1 MPRALWKGAISF
13 GLIHIPVDLYSAE
26 NSHQLD
32 LDMLD
37 KRDFSPIG
45 YKRVNKVTGK
55 EVEFKDIVKGYEF
68 EDNQYVVLSE
78 EDIKRAN
85 PEATQTIN
93 ILSFI
98 EAAEI
103 SPVYYEQPYYLTPSK
118 GGDKVY
124 SLLRETLKKS
134 KKIAIAQ
141 LVIRVK
147 QHLAALIPVNDM
159 IVLIILRYADEIR
172 AMQDYKLPDVKSS
185 KNAVSAKEVQM
196 AMSLVEGMTEKW
208 NPENYKDTYRD
219 DIMSLIEK
227 RIKSKQTKVL
237 DESKAEGPAP
247 TSNIVDIMALLKQSI
262 EAKTGGE
269 NTRAKSTAGKSG
281 ASQPTD
287 IKSAKSA
294 KSKPV
299 EKDKPAT
306 KPATK
311 TGTKT
316 AGKPATKPAAKS
328 RKAA

>member
-13 GLIHIPVDLYSAE
+13 GLIHIPVDLYAAE
-26 NSHQLD
+26 SSNQLD

-93 ILSFI
+93 IMSFI
-98 EAAEI
+98 DAAEI
-103 SPVYYEQPYYLTPSK
+103 SPLYYEQPYYLTPSK

-141 LVIRVK
+141 VVIRIK
-147 QHLAALIPVNDM
+147 QHLAAILPIKDM
-159 IVLIILRYADEIR
+159 IVLIILRYPDEIR
-172 AMQDYKLPDVKSS
+172 AMKDYKLPDAKSS
-185 KNAVSAKEVQM
+185 KNAVSDKEVQM
-196 AMSLVEGMTEKW
+196 AMSLVEGMSEKW
-208 NPENYKDTYRD
+208 DPSNYKDTYRD
-219 DIMSLIEK
+219 DIMAMIEK

-237 DESKAEGPAP
+237 DESQVETTAPAA
-247 TSNIVDIMALLKQSI
+247 SNIVDIMALLKQSI
-262 EAKTGGE
+262 EAKTG
-269 NTRAKSTAGKSG
+269 AASTKFTKTG
-281 ASQPTD
+281 AEKPTN
-287 IKSAKSA
+287 IKSAKPKITSR
-294 KSKPV
+294 V
-299 EKDKPAT
+299 KPAT
-306 KPATK
+306 KLAS
-311 TGTKT
+311 
-316 AGKPATKPAAKS
+316 KPAAKS

>member
-13 GLIHIPVDLYSAE
+13 GLIHIPVDLFSAE

-55 EVEFKDIVKGYEF
+55 EVEYKDIVKGYEF
-68 EDNQYVVLSE
+68 EDKQYVVLSE

-103 SPVYYEQPYYLTPSK
+103 SPLYFEQPYYLTPSK

-124 SLLRETLKKS
+124 ALLRETLKKS

-147 QHLAALIPVNDM
+147 QHLAALLPIDDM

-172 AMQDYKLPDVKSS
+172 AMKDYKLPDAKAT

-208 NPENYKDTYRD
+208 QAENYKDTYRD
-219 DIMSLIEK
+219 DIMALIEK

-237 DESKAEGPAP
+237 DETEVASPAKS
-247 TSNIVDIMALLKQSI
+247 SNIVDIMALLKQSI
-262 EAKTGGE
+262 EAKTG
-269 NTRAKSTAGKSG
+269 AKAGTA
-281 ASQPTD
+281 
-287 IKSAKSA
+287 
-294 KSKPV
+294 SKV
-299 EKDKPAT
+299 KADKAD
-306 KPATK
+306 KAD
-311 TGTKT
+311 KT
-316 AGKPATKPAAKS
+316 AGKP

>member
-13 GLIHIPVDLYSAE
+13 GLIHIPVDLFSAE
-26 NSHQLD
+26 NSNQLD

-45 YKRVNKVTGK
+45 YKRVNKVSGK
-55 EVEFKDIVKGYEF
+55 EVEWKDIVKGYEF

-78 EDIKRAN
+78 EDVKRAN

-93 ILSFI
+93 ILAFI
-98 EAAEI
+98 EASEI
-103 SPVYYEQPYYLTPSK
+103 SPVYFEQPYYLTPSK

-124 SLLRETLKKS
+124 ALLRETLKKS

-147 QHLAALIPVNDM
+147 QHLAALMPIDDM

-172 AMQDYKLPDVKSS
+172 SMKDYKLPDAKAS
-185 KNAVSAKEVQM
+185 KNTVSPKEVEM

-208 NPENYKDTYRD
+208 DPTQFKDTYRD
-219 DIMSLIEK
+219 DIMRLIEK

-237 DESKAEGPAP
+237 DESEVQAPAP
-247 TSNIVDIMALLKQSI
+247 QSNIVDIMALLKQSI
-262 EAKTGGE
+262 EAKAGGKAAT
-269 NTRAKSTAGKSG
+269 NQSNA
-281 ASQPTD
+281 TD
-287 IKSAKSA
+287 IKSAKTKTAAKA
-294 KSKPV
+294 KSPT
-299 EKDKPAT
+299 KPAT
-306 KPATK
+306 KP
-311 TGTKT
+311 
-316 AGKPATKPAAKS
+316 

>member
-1 MPRALWKGAISF
+1 
-13 GLIHIPVDLYSAE
+13 VDLYAAE
-26 NSHQLD
+26 SSNQLD

-98 EAAEI
+98 DAAEI
-103 SPVYYEQPYYLTPSK
+103 SPLYFEQPYYLTPSK

-124 SLLRETLKKS
+124 ALLRETLKKS

-141 LVIRVK
+141 VVIRVK
-147 QHLAALIPVNDM
+147 QHLAALMPINDM
-159 IVLIILRYADEIR
+159 IVLINLRYADEIR
-172 AMQDYKLPDVKSS
+172 SMKDYKLPDAKAS
-185 KNAVSAKEVQM
+185 KNQVSDKEVQM

-208 NPENYKDTYRD
+208 NPTVYKDTYRD
-219 DIMSLIEK
+219 DIMALIEK

-237 DESKAEGPAP
+237 DETEAEAPAP

-262 EAKTGGE
+262 EAKTGGTK
-269 NTRAKSTAGKSG
+269 TRGAEKEESEPSTKSAKTASK
-281 ASQPTD
+281 PTD
-287 IKSAKSA
+287 IKSAKAKAAKPGNGKSA
-294 KSKPV
+294 
-299 EKDKPAT
+299 DKPAN
-306 KPATK
+306 KSAN
-311 TGTKT
+311 KT
-316 AGKPATKPAAKS
+316 ATAKT

>member
-37 KRDFSPIG
+37 KHDFSPIG

-93 ILSFI
+93 IMAFI

-147 QHLAALIPVNDM
+147 QHLAALIPINDM

-172 AMQDYKLPDVKSS
+172 TMKDYKLPDAKSS

-237 DESKAEGPAP
+237 DESKVEGPAP
-247 TSNIVDIMALLKQSI
+247 ASNIVDIMALLKQSI
-262 EAKTGGE
+262 EAKTGRDKT
-269 NTRAKSTAGKSG
+269 NTSKASG
-281 ASQPTD
+281 SKPTD
-287 IKSAKSA
+287 IKSAVKSA
-294 KSKPV
+294 RSKSAGTKPV
-299 EKDKPAT
+299 AKPAGKAT
-306 KPATK
+306 AKP
-311 TGTKT
+311 
-316 AGKPATKPAAKS
+316 KPVTKS
-328 RKAA
+328 RKVA